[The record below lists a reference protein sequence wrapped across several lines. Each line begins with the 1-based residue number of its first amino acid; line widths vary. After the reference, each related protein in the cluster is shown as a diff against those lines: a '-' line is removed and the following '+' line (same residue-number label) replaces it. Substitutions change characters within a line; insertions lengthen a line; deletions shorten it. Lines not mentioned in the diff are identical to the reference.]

1 MDIICASHSQR
12 NRILGTGYS
21 HDAEAYATLCDKF
34 MQKPRKPS
42 NLSRTN
48 IIWQT
53 IRNGVRMEIH
63 KKQMECGRF
72 FCVSVLLCW
81 RCGEIHK
88 AADVTTRG
96 LWRHRRGYMYIL
108 AFIFFGICFISFFI
122 IGLYAYMFYLCIIAV
137 YLLPYCLR
145 WCIRPYLHHPTG
157 SKWLPS
163 PRNQ

>member
-1 MDIICASHSQR
+1 MDIICASHYQR

-21 HDAEAYATLCDKF
+21 HDAEAYATLYDKF

-53 IRNGVRMEIH
+53 IRNGVATQGDPQ
-63 KKQMECGRF
+63 KKNGMWKILLC
-72 FCVSVLLCW
+72 CLCCLCW

-96 LWRHRRGYMYIL
+96 LWRHRRGYIL
-108 AFIFFGICFISFFI
+108 ALIFFGTCFISFFI

-145 WCIRPYLHHPTG
+145 WCTRPCLHHPTG
-157 SKWLPS
+157 RKWLPS